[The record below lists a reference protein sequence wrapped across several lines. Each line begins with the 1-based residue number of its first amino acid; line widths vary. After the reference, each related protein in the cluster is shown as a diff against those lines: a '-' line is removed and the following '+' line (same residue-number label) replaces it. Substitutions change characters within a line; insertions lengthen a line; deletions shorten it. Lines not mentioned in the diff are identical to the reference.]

1 MEEARE
7 KDVLED
13 IGLTENEA
21 KVYLTLLETGSTTAG
36 VIVKKTNLHR
46 STTYEII
53 RRLIETGMINYV
65 IKEGRRYFEA
75 TDPEKFL
82 DVMKEREEKL
92 RSILPRLKMK
102 RNIAKI
108 KQEAYVYEGKKGV
121 KTVFEDVLKTLEK
134 GEEWLI
140 FGASGEPV
148 PLQDFLRSFE
158 IRRSKKGVVLKIIF
172 SEGAEFID
180 VLKNLPATELKVLPK
195 EYMTPSEVEIF
206 GDKTAIILWGEK
218 PVAFVIENKEIA
230 DSFRKYF
237 NLMWEQDVMIYK
249 GFEGIKRSHEKMYE
263 VLKAGDEYYYFG
275 VPVFQKK
282 EQHEYWKKDH
292 EKRAKLGIKGRIMFN
307 QGTNPKILENRNTY
321 KGCEA
326 RYMPFEIKTPSWV
339 FGYKDVTIIGI
350 PVGENVMAIEMINK
364 DVARSFK
371 NYFEAFWKMSKPFK
385 K

>member
-1 MEEARE
+1 MAEFAE
-7 KDVLED
+7 KEVLED

-36 VIVKKTNLHR
+36 VIVKKTKLHR
-46 STTYEII
+46 STSYEII

-65 IKEGRRYFEA
+65 IRAGKRYFEA

-82 DVMKEREEKL
+82 DVMKEREEKFK
-92 RSILPRLKMK
+92 RILPQLKMK
-102 RNIAKI
+102 KEVAKV

-121 KTVFEDVLKTLEK
+121 KTIFEDVLKTLGKDDEY
-134 GEEWLI
+134 LI
-140 FGASGEPV
+140 FGAGEPV
-148 PLQDFLRSFE
+148 PMHDYLKIFE
-158 IRRSKKGVVLKIIF
+158 LRRSKKKIPMKIVF
-172 SEGAEFID
+172 SEGAKLID
-180 VLKNLPATELKVLPK
+180 YYRKIPYTRVKVLP
-195 EYMTPSEVEIF
+195 EENMTPSEVEIY

-218 PVAFVIENKEIA
+218 PMAFVIENKEVA

-237 NLMWEQDVMIYK
+237 NLMWEQDVMIHK

-263 VLKAGDEYYYFG
+263 VLKAGEEYYYFG

-307 QGTNPKILENRNTY
+307 QGTNLKILENRNSY
-321 KGCEA
+321 WGCDA
-326 RYMPFEIKTPSWV
+326 RYMPIDVKTPAWI

-350 PVGENVMAIEMINK
+350 PIGKEVMAIEMINK

-371 NYFEAFWKMSKPFK
+371 NYFEAFWRMSKPFIK
-385 K
+385 